1 MIYIMGMG
9 AGGYEGLTIE
19 ESEIIAGAK
28 CLLGAKRLLDNIP
41 DDRTHGEK
49 KSIIRASEI
58 VGYIEEH
65 KEGDIC
71 VLFSG
76 DTGFY
81 SGADGLKKV
90 LDEREYKYRI
100 IPNASSFSV
109 MASRIGVDY
118 RSSTLV
124 SLHGRCGS
132 ENEFKRAV
140 TGALMK
146 GRSVFFLTGGENSPA
161 RIAKVLVDA
170 GLSDVC
176 MYIGVSLGESGETL
190 VSDSAEVILGQSF
203 ADPNIVYVPE
213 VHVYKRR
220 IPGIDDEEF
229 IRGDIP
235 MTKKYIRSAVI
246 SEMAAAK
253 GKVSVIWDIGAGT
266 GSVSVETALCFPD
279 ATVQAVEIKDEGISL
294 IKENRK
300 KFHTYNMEVICGA
313 ASDILGSL
321 ENPDVVFIGGSGGE
335 LYFIL
340 EYLYRSGQKIH
351 VVMTAVTIDTISE
364 IHRYL
369 EEKNMEA
376 SMCEIAVS
384 NVKKIGSSHMLRP
397 ESPVF
402 IISFDI
408 GGEAV

>member
-9 AGGYEGLTIE
+9 AGGYKGLTIE
-19 ESEIIAGAK
+19 ESEILAGAE

-41 DDRTHGEK
+41 YDKIRGEK

-58 VGYIEEH
+58 VGCIEEH
-65 KEGDIC
+65 TEGDIC

-90 LDEREYKYRI
+90 LDEKQYEYRI

-124 SLHGRCGS
+124 SLHGRCS
-132 ENEFKRAV
+132 TENEFRRAV

-146 GRSVFFLTGGENSPA
+146 GRPCFFLTGGDNSPA
-161 RIAKVLVDA
+161 RIAKVLVGV
-170 GLSDVC
+170 GLPDVQ
-176 MYIGVSLGESGETL
+176 MSVGMALGESAEAISSG
-190 VSDSAEVILGQSF
+190 SAIEINTQTFG
-203 ADPNIVYVPE
+203 DPNIVYIPE
-213 VHVYKRR
+213 VPVYERR
-220 IPGIDDEEF
+220 IPGIDDDVF
-229 IRGDIP
+229 IRGEIP
-235 MTKKYIRSAVI
+235 MTKRFIRSAVI
-246 SEMAAAK
+246 SELADTR
-253 GKVSVIWDIGAGT
+253 GTISVIWDIGAGT
-266 GSVSVETALCFPD
+266 GSVSVEAALCFPQ
-279 ATVQAVEIKDEGISL
+279 ATVHAVEIKEAGAAL
-294 IKENRK
+294 IRENRK
-300 KFHTYNMEVICGA
+300 RFHAYNLEVDYGA
-313 ASDILGSL
+313 ASDMLASL
-321 ENPDVVFIGGSGGE
+321 ECPDAVFIGGSSGE
-335 LYFIL
+335 LNLIL
-340 EYLYRSGQKIH
+340 EHLFRYKKKIH

-364 IHRYL
+364 IHNFL
-369 EEKNMEA
+369 SEKNMEA
-376 SMCEIAVS
+376 SMHEIAVN

-408 GGEAV
+408 GENA